1 MKPHQKTFDRI
12 RNAVLPEFRERVADY
27 LVEYENILQDPTTDT
42 AQACVA
48 AHPVRGYL
56 RGLNT
61 PRVLGMEDWEDLDRR
76 VAQQW
81 PLGATT
87 PDVPG

>member
-27 LVEYENILQDPTTDT
+27 LVEYENVLQDPAAATD
-42 AQACVA
+42 QACA
-48 AHPVRGYL
+48 AAQQLRGYL

-61 PRVLGMEDWEDLDRR
+61 TRVLGMADWEELDRR
-76 VAQQW
+76 VTESW
-81 PLGATT
+81 L
-87 PDVPG
+87 

>member
-12 RNAVLPEFRERVADY
+12 RNAVLPEYRERVADY
-27 LVEYENILQDPTTDT
+27 LIEYENVLQDPTADADQASAA
-42 AQACVA
+42 AQQL
-48 AHPVRGYL
+48 RGYI

-61 PRVLGMEDWEDLDRR
+61 TRVLGMEDWEDLDRR
-76 VAQQW
+76 VAQEW